1 MVTAADA
8 TLHTPIKT
16 GRIEGL
22 DLARA
27 AAMFGMVVVHYV
39 ATDGTEGTLGTIA
52 EAMVGRAMPLFMM
65 LGGVGVH
72 LATRRSAHPD
82 RDLLVRAV
90 LLLLL
95 GMVVHE
101 LTARIAIV
109 LQSYG
114 LFFALAPLFR
124 RLPRPLLL
132 VGAAITTAVGAVTYQ
147 QFIPPPL
154 FTTFGDLADPSRLAQ
169 SLFVSGYY
177 PFFPVVGFFLVG
189 IWIGGLDLRSDR
201 VAATLAGI
209 GTAVGLGVMVVAN
222 AIVDS
227 QELLVS
233 RFDGDDVF
241 RAANLLN
248 TEGHSEM
255 PAWVLSAGGTSAAVI
270 GICLLLAP
278 RVQPWLSPV
287 LALGTLA
294 LTFYIFQAIVI
305 HLAPPLSETTIT
317 EEFRLVL
324 ILYIGFL
331 PFAWGWKYFFRSG
344 PFESLLRLGPP
355 RRR

>member
-1 MVTAADA
+1 
-8 TLHTPIKT
+8 
-16 GRIEGL
+16 
-22 DLARA
+22 
-27 AAMFGMVVVHYV
+27 MFGMVVVHYV
-39 ATDGTEGTLGTIA
+39 SIDGTEGALGTFA
-52 EAMVGRAMPLFMM
+52 AAMAGRAMPLFMM

-72 LATRRSAHPD
+72 LATARSPHPD
-82 RDLLVRAV
+82 RDLLIRAV
-90 LLLLL
+90 ILLLL

-114 LFFALAPLFR
+114 LFFLLSPLFR

-132 VGAAITTAVGAVTYQ
+132 VGAALVTAVGAVTYQ
-147 QFIPPPL
+147 QFTPPPL
-154 FTTFGDLADPSRLAQ
+154 FTTFEMLGEPVTLLQ
-169 SLFVSGYY
+169 SLFFTGYY
-177 PFFPVVGFFLVG
+177 PFFPVVAFFLVG

-201 VAATLAGI
+201 VALTLAGV
-209 GTAVGLGVMVVAN
+209 GTVVGIGVMVVAN
-222 AIVDS
+222 ALVDRL
-227 QELLVS
+227 ELSVA

-270 GICLLLAP
+270 GISLLIAP
-278 RVQPWLSPV
+278 RARRVLTPV

-305 HLAPPLSETTIT
+305 HLAPPLSETTIE

-324 ILYIGFL
+324 ILYGGFVL
-331 PFAWGWKYFFRSG
+331 FAWGWKYFFRSG
-344 PFESLLRLGPP
+344 PFESLLRYPTKKLPG
-355 RRR
+355 

>member
-1 MVTAADA
+1 MVIAADA
-8 TLHTPIKT
+8 TTTSPAKT
-16 GRIEGL
+16 GRIEGI

-39 ATDGTEGTLGTIA
+39 ATDGTEGSLGTIA

-65 LGGVGVH
+65 LGGIGVH
-72 LATRRSAHPD
+72 LATARSKTPD
-82 RDLLVRAV
+82 RDLLFRAV
-90 LLLLL
+90 ILLLL
-95 GMVVHE
+95 GMTVHE

-114 LFFALAPLFR
+114 LFFAVAPLFR

-132 VGAAITTAVGAVTYQ
+132 VAAVITTAVGAVTYQ
-147 QFIPPPL
+147 TFIPPPR
-154 FTTFGDLADPSRLAQ
+154 FTTFGDLADPSAFFQ
-169 SLFVSGYY
+169 SLFFDGYY
-177 PFFPVVGFFLVG
+177 PFFPVFGFFLVG
-189 IWIGGLDLRSDR
+189 MWIAGFDLRSDR
-201 VAATLAGI
+201 VAASLAGV
-209 GTAVGLGVMVVAN
+209 GTVVGLGTMWFAN
-222 AIVDS
+222 FIVTS
-227 QELLVS
+227 QDIVVS

-255 PAWVLSAGGTSAAVI
+255 PAWVISAAGTSAAVI
-270 GICLLLAP
+270 GISLLIAP
-278 RVQPWLSPV
+278 RAGKILSPV

-294 LTFYIFQAIVI
+294 LTFYIFQAVVI

-324 ILYIGFL
+324 ILYLGFL
-331 PFAWGWKYFFRSG
+331 PFAYGWKYFFRSG
-344 PFESLLRLGPP
+344 PFESLLRLTPG
-355 RRR
+355 RFR